1 MLRYLLLIIGLL
13 LMVLPSTGQ
22 LSFGGSPASFDLIKK
37 AAIQIPVIDMEPV
50 DNNQLLKEEQIDP
63 RHLKNYHFAKSFVVD
78 ISPEQSGVWI
88 TENEMRIWRV
98 GLRSRGAWSLNLI
111 FDKMI
116 IPQGASLF
124 IYSIDHSKVLGAF
137 TSGSEQSS
145 GHFATYPISGDK
157 LIVEYNE
164 PLSASVTGQLHIQK
178 INHDYKNA
186 FGSRPLG
193 ESGLCNLDVYCPD
206 AKDFLNEKQAVV
218 CLLINGETLCTGTLL
233 NNTSQDKTPYLLT
246 AGHCITN
253 QLDAQHTVFC
263 FNYESPACGDG
274 KNGKSSINGYV
285 DQTLTGG
292 FLKARSDSLD
302 FSLVQLESTPPA
314 TFRPYYAGWNH
325 SSVIPT
331 ASTSI
336 THPSGDVKK
345 LTRDLNAPTIG
356 SFTSDFALNS
366 FWIIGK
372 WEIGST
378 EGGSSGG
385 PLFNQ
390 NRLVIGTLTGGS
402 STCADPT
409 NDIFAMFNK
418 QWDFEKTSSKQL
430 KFWLDPINSNVPEIQ
445 GLAPFDETNSC
456 ALFTNTSV
464 GEKDTLYRIPNKLG
478 GYISGHNTIKLS
490 SYAEKFTKTTQNT
503 LSAIALG
510 VAKVSSTVSN
520 KYSKIVV
527 KVYDEVT
534 ATGLPGNE
542 LIAMDVP
549 FSLMSSKKMNYIE
562 LPTPLIL
569 QNHYFIG
576 FDINYSNPADT
587 FALYTTPNRTLSS
600 KNFAFAKESNS
611 WKPFYSIPELG
622 VSTSLLINTT
632 SCENTLAANTDPTVP
647 DNAVIYT
654 KNNIR
659 IKQNLGFND
668 YLLLE
673 NTGEEVKAAT
683 INLYDIIGRKLYE
696 TQKDLPKDSPIN
708 VSPGHLAT
716 GLYFLTVETI
726 NTRQVIKFQVN
737 YPR

>member
-1 MLRYLLLIIGLL
+1 MRYFLLIVLL
-13 LMVLPSTGQ
+13 SQMVLPSSGQ
-22 LSFGGSPASFDLIKK
+22 LSFGGSPASFDFLKK

-50 DNNQLLKEEQIDP
+50 DNTQLITEEHQDINNLK
-63 RHLKNYHFAKSFVVD
+63 KYHFAKSFLVD
-78 ISPEQSGVWI
+78 ISPEQSGTWI
-88 TENEMRIWRV
+88 TEGDMKIWRV

-116 IPQGASLF
+116 LPQGASLF
-124 IYSIDHSKVLGAF
+124 IYNLDHSKVLGAF

-145 GHFATYPISGDK
+145 GHFATYPLAGDE

-164 PLSASVTGQLHIQK
+164 PTSATVSGQLHILK

-193 ESGLCNLDVYCPD
+193 ESGLCNMDVYCPD
-206 AKDFLNEKQAVV
+206 AEPFLNEKQAVV

-246 AGHCITN
+246 AGHCINN
-253 QLDAQHTVFC
+253 QIDAQHTVFC

-285 DQTLTGG
+285 DQTLTGAI
-292 FLKARSDSLD
+292 LKAQSDSLD
-302 FSLVQLESTPPA
+302 FSLVQLETPPPA
-314 TFRPYYAGWNH
+314 TFRPYYAGWNR
-325 SSVIPT
+325 SSSIPT
-331 ASTSI
+331 SSTSI

-345 LTRDLNAPTIG
+345 LTRDDNAPTIG
-356 SFTSDFALNS
+356 SFTSDFKLNS

-390 NRLVIGTLTGGS
+390 HRLVIGTLTGGS
-402 STCADPT
+402 STCGDPT

-418 QWDFEKTSSKQL
+418 QWDFDKSTTKQL
-430 KFWLDPINSNVPEIQ
+430 KFWLDPINSNATEIP
-445 GLAPFDETNSC
+445 GLYPYNDTNSC
-456 ALFTNTSV
+456 TLFTNTLV
-464 GEKDTLYRIPNKLG
+464 GEIDTLYRISNKSS
-478 GYISGHNTIKLS
+478 GYISGHNMLKLS
-490 SYAEKFTKTTQNT
+490 GYAEKFTKTTQTT

-510 VAKVSSTVSN
+510 VAKVSSILAN
-520 KYSKIVV
+520 KNSKIVI

-542 LIAMDVP
+542 IIAMDVP

-569 QNHYFIG
+569 SNHYFIG
-576 FDINYSNPADT
+576 YDINYSNATDT
-587 FALYTTPNRTLSS
+587 FALYTTPNRTLTS
-600 KNFAFAKESNS
+600 KNYAFAKVNNG
-611 WKPFYSIPELG
+611 WKPFYSIPEFG
-622 VSTSLLINTT
+622 ISTSLLINTT
-632 SCENTLAANTDPTVP
+632 SCENTLAANSDPTIP
-647 DNAVIYT
+647 DNVAIYN

-659 IKQNLGFND
+659 IKQNLGLND
-668 YLLLE
+668 FLLLE
-673 NTGEEVKAAT
+673 NSGDEIKDAT
-683 INLYDIIGRKLYE
+683 INLYDIIGRKLYG
-696 TQKDLPKDSPIN
+696 TQKDLPKDSPVN

-716 GLYFLTVETI
+716 GLYFLTVETLT
-726 NTRQVIKFQVN
+726 NRQVIKFQVN